1 MRNENSSPT
10 VIFRR
15 YRRTKDGKLLDAY
28 AYGLRAWPI
37 RVTGKRRQPH

>member
-1 MRNENSSPT
+1 MSKLTKGPRAPNN

-15 YRRTKDGKLLDAY
+15 YRRTKDGRVLDAW

-37 RVTGKRRQPH
+37 RLGGD